1 MYLGCGAFVFVFG
14 YEPKILSQDWVLS
27 GGVVWTASSVYLGRG
42 AIKCLVNNLHHV
54 MPLQN
59 NLRLKDIPQN
69 NKA

>member
-1 MYLGCGAFVFVFG
+1 MFICTGGSMSLSLSLS

-59 NLRLKDIPQN
+59 NLKDFPS
-69 NKA
+69 K